1 MLSKGLPLVWGNDGS
16 ARGSGLLRVLRRQ
29 RNEVAGGD
37 DNPAQRLLHQAE
49 VAAERQTGILRVAIG
64 AGLLVTVELVAPHVP
79 QGASAILRE
88 IDAARITV
96 VGLALVGILTLVG
109 LRRGYP
115 VQRLSYVTATADAVL
130 ILGNLSFSLFAFG
143 IPGNFFSLFPGVW
156 IVPIALAATALRYR
170 PALQI
175 YVATLYVVGLT
186 ALMLVAG
193 IIPPDQRAPVLA
205 QLSMGFGPPPN
216 AIRLV
221 MIAIAATVLVVVA
234 SRGRRLLHEVVR
246 ETTVR
251 LDLTRFLPQ
260 ELAPILTDPAFSELR
275 TGRRQTIAL
284 LFVDVRG
291 STAMAEHLDSA
302 RFAAF
307 MSAFRRRVMDA
318 AVHHGGVVD
327 KFIGD
332 GALIVFGLPYPSPD
346 DAARALAC
354 ARTLDDL
361 IARWNA
367 KRQFDPP
374 VTVGIGVHVGEVFC
388 GVVGDARRF
397 EFTVMGD
404 PVNVAARLQE
414 ATKEHGVAILAS
426 DAVVRAGG
434 EEGHWREVERTPLRG
449 RREVLGLMAPIA
461 A

>member
-1 MLSKGLPLVWGNDGS
+1 
-16 ARGSGLLRVLRRQ
+16 LRALHRQ
-29 RNEVAGGD
+29 LNEVAEGND
-37 DNPAQRLLHQAE
+37 SPAGRLLHQAE
-49 VAAERQTGILRVAIG
+49 VAAERQTGILRIAIS
-64 AGLLVTVELVAPHVP
+64 AGLLVALELVALHVP
-79 QGASAILRE
+79 EGASATLRE

-96 VGLALVGILTLVG
+96 IGLALVGVFSLVC

-130 ILGNLSFSLFAFG
+130 ILGNLGFSLFAFG
-143 IPGNFFSLFPGVW
+143 IPGNFFALFPGVW
-156 IVPIALAATALRYR
+156 IVQIALAATALRYR

-175 YVATLYVVGLT
+175 YVAILYVFGLT
-186 ALMLVAG
+186 ALMLMAG
-193 IIPPDQRAPVLA
+193 IIPVERRAAFLVHF
-205 QLSMGFGPPPN
+205 SMGFGLPPN

-234 SRGRRLLHEVVR
+234 NRGRRLLQEAVR

-260 ELAPILTDPAFSELR
+260 ELAAVLTDPAFSELR
-275 TGRRQTIAL
+275 TGRRQTVAL

-291 STAMAEHLDSA
+291 STTMAEHLDPA
-302 RFAAF
+302 RFATF
-307 MSAFRRRVMDA
+307 MSAFRHRVMDA
-318 AVHHGGVVD
+318 AVDHGGVVD

-332 GALIVFGLPYPSPD
+332 GALIVFGLPYPSSD

-354 ARTLDDL
+354 ARTLEGL

-367 KRQFDPP
+367 NRQFDPP
-374 VTVGIGVHVGEVFC
+374 VTVGIGVHVGDVFC
-388 GVVGDARRF
+388 GVVGDARRL

-414 ATKEHGVAILAS
+414 ATKEHGVPILAS
-426 DAVVRAGG
+426 DAIVRAAGEDGLWREVVRA
-434 EEGHWREVERTPLRG
+434 PLRG
-449 RREVLGLMAPIA
+449 RREALGLMAPSA
-461 A
+461 S

>member
-1 MLSKGLPLVWGNDGS
+1 MNAPHRRLNEGLREEDS
-16 ARGSGLLRVLRRQ
+16 
-29 RNEVAGGD
+29 
-37 DNPAQRLLHQAE
+37 PAQRLLHQAE
-49 VAAERQTGILRVAIG
+49 VAAERQTGILRVAIS
-64 AGLLVTVELVAPHVP
+64 ARLLVALELVALHVP
-79 QGASAILRE
+79 QGAIDILRE

-96 VGLALVGILTLVG
+96 IGLALVGVLSLVW

-175 YVATLYVVGLT
+175 YVALLYVVGLT
-186 ALMLVAG
+186 ALMLLAG
-193 IIPPDQRAPVLA
+193 IIPAERRAAVLA
-205 QLSMGFGPPPN
+205 QFSLGFGLPPN

-234 SRGRRLLHEVVR
+234 SRGRRLLQEAVR

-260 ELAPILTDPAFSELR
+260 ELAPVLTDPAFSELR
-275 TGRRQTIAL
+275 AGRRQTVAL

-318 AVHHGGVVD
+318 ADRHGGVVD

-354 ARTLDDL
+354 ARTLDAL

-374 VTVGIGVHVGEVFC
+374 VAVGVGVHVGEVFC
-388 GVVGDARRF
+388 GVVGDARRL

-414 ATKEHGVAILAS
+414 ATKEHGTPILAS
-426 DAVVRAGG
+426 DVIVRAAGEEGLWQEVVRA
-434 EEGHWREVERTPLRG
+434 PLRG
-449 RREVLGLMAPIA
+449 RREVLVLMAPLA
-461 A
+461 S

>member
-1 MLSKGLPLVWGNDGS
+1 
-16 ARGSGLLRVLRRQ
+16 LRALHRR

-64 AGLLVTVELVAPHVP
+64 AGLLVALELVALHVP
-79 QGASAILRE
+79 QGAIDTLRE
-88 IDAARITV
+88 IDAARVTV
-96 VGLALVGILTLVG
+96 IGLALVGVLSLAG

-115 VQRLSYVTATADAVL
+115 VQRLSYVTATADAIL
-130 ILGNLSFSLFAFG
+130 ILGNLGFSLFAFG

-175 YVATLYVVGLT
+175 YVAILYVVGLT
-186 ALMLVAG
+186 ALMLLAG
-193 IIPPDQRAPVLA
+193 IIPVERRAAVLE
-205 QLSMGFGPPPN
+205 QFSLGFGLPPN

-221 MIAIAATVLVVVA
+221 MIAIAAAVLIIVA
-234 SRGRRLLHEVVR
+234 SRGRRLLQEAVR

-275 TGRRQTIAL
+275 TGRRQTVAL

-302 RFAAF
+302 RFATF

-318 AVHHGGVVD
+318 ADRHRGVVD

-354 ARTLDDL
+354 ARALDAL
-361 IARWNA
+361 IARWST
-367 KRQFDPP
+367 KRQFNPP

-388 GVVGDARRF
+388 GVVGDARRL

-404 PVNVAARLQE
+404 PVHVAARLQE
-414 ATKEHGVAILAS
+414 ATKEHGVPILAS
-426 DAVVRAGG
+426 DAIVRAAG
-434 EEGHWREVERTPLRG
+434 EEGLWREVARAPLRG
-449 RREVLGLMAPIA
+449 RREALGFCCEISPA
-461 A
+461 AAAVPETRQPATPVRV

>member
-1 MLSKGLPLVWGNDGS
+1 LKAPHRRLNEGS
-16 ARGSGLLRVLRRQ
+16 R
-29 RNEVAGGD
+29 ED
-37 DNPAQRLLHQAE
+37 DSPAQRLLHQAE

-64 AGLLVTVELVAPHVP
+64 AGLLVALELVALHVP
-79 QGASAILRE
+79 QGAIDTLRE

-96 VGLALVGILTLVG
+96 IGLALVGVLSLVG

-115 VQRLSYVTATADAVL
+115 VQRLSYMTATADAVL

-175 YVATLYVVGLT
+175 YVAILYVVGLT
-186 ALMLVAG
+186 ALMLLAG
-193 IIPPDQRAPVLA
+193 IIPVERRAAFLA
-205 QLSMGFGPPPN
+205 QFSMGFGLPPN
-216 AIRLV
+216 AVRLV
-221 MIAIAATVLVVVA
+221 MIAIAAVVLIVVA
-234 SRGRRLLHEVVR
+234 SRGRRLLQEAVR

-260 ELAPILTDPAFSELR
+260 ELAPVLTDPAFSELR
-275 TGRRQTIAL
+275 TGRRQTVAL

-302 RFAAF
+302 RFAIF

-318 AVHHGGVVD
+318 ADRHDGVVD

-346 DAARALAC
+346 DAARGWRVPEHSMPSL
-354 ARTLDDL
+354 
-361 IARWNA
+361 
-367 KRQFDPP
+367 P
-374 VTVGIGVHVGEVFC
+374 VGMRSDNSI
-388 GVVGDARRF
+388 
-397 EFTVMGD
+397 
-404 PVNVAARLQE
+404 RL
-414 ATKEHGVAILAS
+414 
-426 DAVVRAGG
+426 
-434 EEGHWREVERTPLRG
+434 
-449 RREVLGLMAPIA
+449 
-461 A
+461 

>member
-1 MLSKGLPLVWGNDGS
+1 
-16 ARGSGLLRVLRRQ
+16 LRALRR
-29 RNEVAGGD
+29 RRDEVAGVD
-37 DNPAQRLLHQAE
+37 ENPAQRLLHQAE
-49 VAAERQTGILRVAIG
+49 VAAERQTGILRLAIG
-64 AGLLVTVELVAPHVP
+64 AGLLVTVELVALHVP
-79 QGASAILRE
+79 PNEIATLRQ

-96 VGLALVGILTLVG
+96 IGLALVGAFALVS

-115 VQRLSYVTATADAVL
+115 VERLSYLTATADAIL
-130 ILGNLSFSLFAFG
+130 ILGNLGFSLFAFG
-143 IPGNFFSLFPGVW
+143 IPGNFFSVFPGVW
-156 IVPIALAATALRYR
+156 IVPIALAAATLRYR

-175 YVATLYVVGLT
+175 YVAILYVFGLT

-193 IIPPDQRAPVLA
+193 IIPPDQRAAVLA
-205 QLSMGFGPPPN
+205 QFSMGFGLPPN
-216 AIRLV
+216 AVRLV
-221 MIAIAATVLVVVA
+221 MIAIAATVLIVVA
-234 SRGRRLLHEVVR
+234 SRGRRLLQEAVR

-291 STAMAEHLDSA
+291 STTMAEQLDSS

-318 AVHHGGVVD
+318 ADRHGGVVD

-332 GALIVFGLPYPSPD
+332 GALIVFGLPYPSSD
-346 DAARALAC
+346 DAIRALAC
-354 ARTLDDL
+354 ARTLDGL

-374 VTVGIGVHVGEVFC
+374 VMVGIGVHVGEVFC
-388 GVVGDARRF
+388 GVVGDARRL

-414 ATKEHGVAILAS
+414 ATKEHGVPILAS
-426 DAVVRAGG
+426 DAVVRAAG
-434 EEGHWREVERTPLRG
+434 EEGHWREVVRAPLRG
-449 RREVLGLMAPIA
+449 RREVLGLMAPLA
-461 A
+461 S